1 MRKLIVGLGNPGPT
15 YVATRHNIGFR
26 CVEELARRHGLSF
39 GRGRQQ
45 AEVATG
51 TIAGHALVLA
61 KPQTYM
67 NDSGL
72 AVAPLVR
79 FYQVEAADLIVVYDD
94 LDVPF
99 GSLRLRAGG
108 SAGGQRGMRSVLTYL
123 GRDDVPR
130 LRVGIGRPPGRMP
143 AERYVLAPF
152 TAEEREQVPAIV
164 DAAADAL
171 TMWLTDGLTAAMNR
185 YNTWAL
191 AGAGSV

>member
-51 TIAGHALVLA
+51 MIAGHALVLA

-79 FYQVEAADLIVVYDD
+79 FYEVEVSDLIVVYDD

-152 TAEEREQVPAIV
+152 TTEEREQAVAIV

-171 TMWLTDGLTAAMNR
+171 AVWLTDGLTAAMNR

-191 AGAGSV
+191 AGAGSI